1 MQRPQISDIWQYEDK
16 EKYLVLIVLDNEDP
30 DSETVETYPWIAD
43 IIAID
48 GRNKGTL
55 YKGYFWPSYGEWR
68 KVE

>member
-1 MQRPQISDIWQYEDK
+1 MQRPQISDIWQYEDR
-16 EKYLVLIVLDNEDP
+16 EKYLILMVLDNEDLN
-30 DSETVETYPWIAD
+30 SETVETYPWRVD

-55 YKGYFWPSYGEWR
+55 YKDYIWPKYGEWR

>member
-1 MQRPQISDIWQYEDK
+1 MQRPQISDIWQYEDR
-16 EKYLVLIVLDNEDP
+16 EKYLILMVVENQLYNAED
-30 DSETVETYPWIAD
+30 YPWRVD

-55 YKGYFWPSYGEWR
+55 YKDYIWPKYGEWR

>member
-1 MQRPQISDIWQYEDK
+1 M
-16 EKYLVLIVLDNEDP
+16 VLDNEDA
-30 DSETVETYPWIAD
+30 DSETVETYPWRVD

-55 YKGYFWPSYGEWR
+55 YKDYLWPEYGEWR